1 MHLPA
6 EVPKLSKLPFIIGD
20 VALFSIVGLIAWKAP
35 NPFAG
40 GALIAM
46 TCCGTVGA
54 LLLAVPF
61 VVNYGRK
68 TDALLSDRQDQIAAL
83 AQTTAASAEQ
93 VSIAAVG
100 LQSIAEVSAR
110 TAKTLETLPLKLQ
123 EKIAEFKAQLNEVNV
138 TENVALEEELQTLR
152 TAETDRLQS
161 TVDELAGAAKD
172 LGRLEALV
180 RTHAA
185 SAQESAATLNR
196 LAAEAGAQLDH
207 QVKNAATAART
218 ELETTFAHLRSQLQA
233 DIAAA
238 QSQSIA
244 TWNGRVSQALG
255 DIDQRLEAFSRRLI
269 ALTETAAR
277 QVEQA
282 NRVTPASVDTIR
294 PSAKPIVAE
303 TPAQPARVAE
313 ATIAT
318 PVASLATPA
327 PTPPPAPTPAP
338 ASSVPSPTPV
348 RVAPLIPPPV
358 SAPAAAPTALSPDK
372 ESDDDDDH
380 EDDDDEADETTADDK
395 TLVEPAD
402 DEDPFAAAPAPKT
415 KAKPAPV
422 PSFAELDL
430 DLPPPTV
437 RPAGARSRQPAGPPA
452 APTPSADGAT
462 RLVVTAYIG
471 IGNKLYVR
479 GSGPGLSWDKG
490 VPLQFVS
497 IGKWRWDT
505 PASSTPVAIK
515 LYKNDQVECTTVG
528 TVELEPGHHHEVTA
542 TF

>member
-20 VALFSIVGLIAWKAP
+20 VALFSIVGFIAWKAP
-35 NPFAG
+35 HPLEG

-172 LGRLEALV
+172 LSRLETLV

-196 LAAEAGAQLDH
+196 LATEAGARLDH
-207 QVKNAATAART
+207 QVKNSTDAART
-218 ELETTFAHLRSQLQA
+218 ELETAFAHLRSQLQA

-255 DIDQRLEAFSRRLI
+255 DIDQRLEAFSRRLV
-269 ALTETAAR
+269 ALTEAAAR

-282 NRVTPASVDTIR
+282 NRVPPAPVE
-294 PSAKPIVAE
+294 VAR
-303 TPAQPARVAE
+303 AV
-313 ATIAT
+313 AT
-318 PVASLATPA
+318 PVVAERVRPSVAVAAATSDAQVTSLAPPAPQVPASLVT
-327 PTPPPAPTPAP
+327 APTPASP
-338 ASSVPSPTPV
+338 PPPSSVPITV
-348 RVAPLIPPPV
+348 
-358 SAPAAAPTALSPDK
+358 PATAPTAPTATLPDE
-372 ESDDDDDH
+372 ESDEDPDREDEDADAETDDAGATDV
-380 EDDDDEADETTADDK
+380 TF
-395 TLVEPAD
+395 VEPAE
-402 DEDPFAAAPAPKT
+402 DEDPFAPAPAAKS
-415 KAKPAPV
+415 KAKPAPAPV

-430 DLPPPTV
+430 DLPPPPV
-437 RPAGARSRQPAGPPA
+437 RPANVRSRQPAAPPSL
-452 APTPSADGAT
+452 PTPSADGAT

-479 GSGPGLSWDKG
+479 GAGPGLSWDKG

-505 PASSTPVAIK
+505 PASGTPVAIK

-528 TVELEPGHHHEVTA
+528 TVELEPGYHHEVTA